1 MRFSPMTEDE
11 LARAPLLEPG
21 VYPFEVIAASEELSK
36 AGNEMIR
43 VKLAVFGPNGQQTHV
58 YDYLMEKM
66 AFKLRHF
73 CEATGLL
80 QKYEAGTLSE
90 VDCEGKGGYV
100 KIKIDPANGSY
111 SAKNSVQDYVK
122 PEVPLTKPAATSG
135 AGVAGVPRKLKPE
148 EFNAKHGIDTK
159 AVMDDDLDIPF

>member
-1 MRFSPMTEDE
+1 MKFKPMTEDE
-11 LARAPLLEPG
+11 IVSATLLEAG
-21 VYPFEVIAASEELSK
+21 EYPFEVLAASEEISK

-43 VKLAVFGPNGQQTHV
+43 IQLAVFGPDSKQAHV

-73 CEATGLL
+73 CETTGLL
-80 QKYEAGTLSE
+80 AKYEAGTLSE
-90 VDCEGKGGYV
+90 LDCEGKAGFV

-122 PEVPLTKPAATSG
+122 PAAAS
-135 AGVAGVPRKLKPE
+135 APDVPRKLTPA
-148 EFNAKHGIDTK
+148 EFATKHELDEK
-159 AVMDDDLDIPF
+159 SKFDDDIPF

>member
-1 MRFSPMTEDE
+1 MKFTPMTEAE
-11 LARAPLLEPG
+11 IVSASLLEAG
-21 VYPFEVIAASEELSK
+21 EYPFEVLAASEEISK

-43 VKLAVFGPNGQQTHV
+43 VKLAVFGPNGQQAHV

-66 AFKLRHF
+66 AFKLRRF
-73 CEATGLL
+73 CETTGLL
-80 QKYEAGTLSE
+80 AKYEAGTLGE
-90 VDCEGKGGYV
+90 LDCEGKKGTV
-100 KIKIDPANGSY
+100 KIAIESANGKY
-111 SAKNSVQDYVK
+111 NAKNVVKDYLK